1 MTSEAHLTYRWY
13 QAMSVFW
20 AGYIWLGRVRPCH
33 SSVLQVLCPCYSTI
47 TVPIRQLILH
57 GSHSSMGLFL
67 IFAVQ
72 LFPHWIHPS
81 STLPP
86 DCCALTSVRQDCSA
100 CMQSHTGDCTDLE
113 TSSLSTARAQL
124 GVISFWDFLS
134 QFLPSAADL
143 LYSLD
148 HPLHCAIIYNPRLVL

>member
-33 SSVLQVLCPCYSTI
+33 SSVLQGTLSMLQHYHCAYQATDSPWQSLFHGFVSNLCSAVIPPLDPPKFHPPTWLLCPDLCSA
-47 TVPIRQLILH
+47 
-57 GSHSSMGLFL
+57 GLFCMH
-67 IFAVQ
+67 AK
-72 LFPHWIHPS
+72 PHWWLHRPWNVFLIHCKGS
-81 STLPP
+81 AWSNIFLGLP
-86 DCCALTSVRQDCSA
+86 
-100 CMQSHTGDCTDLE
+100 
-113 TSSLSTARAQL
+113 
-124 GVISFWDFLS
+124 